1 MISGQMLEGKD
12 EFAIQHCSK
21 YSRIPQSSSEE
32 SENSGWR
39 SPCGVGRIDLKCRA
53 LAYYPAVLSGGQR
66 IRRKE
71 GKRKKKKEGRG
82 YGRREKEEEEIWEVM
97 MVGEARGGRRKKR
110 GRVVVVDVYT
120 GEEEEERRMESNKYV

>member
-1 MISGQMLEGKD
+1 ME
-12 EFAIQHCSK
+12 
-21 YSRIPQSSSEE
+21 
-32 SENSGWR
+32 
-39 SPCGVGRIDLKCRA
+39 
-53 LAYYPAVLSGGQR
+53 
-66 IRRKE
+66 KE

-120 GEEEEERRMESNKYV
+120 GEEEEERRVGERRGRRCLIFYFDLNFFLISFLSQNYLSERVNFLYFLDENTLVLTVKRNSNGQNGRMYLFH